1 MSAHHD
7 HNDHHVSESKPVPF
21 LTPLILGLVTML
33 VILAFVSLGNPSH
46 CCKDGECCKKEAVSG
61 HESDPEHG
69 VTPAA
74 VEEAHENK
82 AVEEP
87 NQTHSN
93 TPKEETG
100 AQEEAHH

>member
-7 HNDHHVSESKPVPF
+7 HNDHHVSESKPVAF

-61 HESDPEHG
+61 HESEPDHG
-69 VTPAA
+69 TSAA
-74 VEEAHENK
+74 AEEAHENK